1 MTKKILVLLSAA
13 LILSANLHAQVTI
26 GSANAPKEGAILDL
40 NNGVKGGLILSNVNI
55 NDPEV
60 IPSGF
65 AGMDGVDIATA
76 KAQLPGALVY
86 NLNENTC
93 TGILVWDGV
102 RWKRLGLEEN
112 PATGTQ
118 KVKIVSPEESK
129 ILVSDMVT
137 FEIES
142 SQRYRNRHYGRLGT
156 QRIPR

>member
-13 LILSANLHAQVTI
+13 LMLSANLHAQVTI

-40 NNGVKGGLILSNVNI
+40 NNGAKGGLILSNVNI
-55 NDPEV
+55 SDPEV

-65 AGMDGVDIATA
+65 AGMDGADIATA

-102 RWKRLGLEEN
+102 RWKRLSLEEN
-112 PATGTQ
+112 PPTGTQ
-118 KVKIVSPEESK
+118 KVKIVSPDES
-129 ILVSDMVT
+129 I
-137 FEIES
+137 I
-142 SQRYRNRHYGRLGT
+142 
-156 QRIPR
+156 